1 MTKCPAMHSF
11 SGLKTSVGC
20 MISLAL
26 LPLGVVGHAE
36 MIRVGCPLTSLSLL
50 PPQRGQIWEMP
61 VLYGLGQQQLST
73 CCSACRG
80 AQRLPGGYSC
90 STPSTWAKKPQEL
103 LGQPWQRHDLIPSH
117 VKKVQIS
124 ASLKEDPLLTEC
136 GSILGTICP

>member
-1 MTKCPAMHSF
+1 MHSF

-90 STPSTWAKKPQEL
+90 THQA
-103 LGQPWQRHDLIPSH
+103 LGQKNPRSCWGNPGR
-117 VKKVQIS
+117 
-124 ASLKEDPLLTEC
+124 
-136 GSILGTICP
+136 GTI

>member
-26 LPLGVVGHAE
+26 LPLGVGGHAE
-36 MIRVGCPLTSLSLL
+36 MTRAGCPLTSLSLL

-90 STPSTWAKKPQEL
+90 STPSTWAKKNPGAVGATLAEARSDSFTCQKSPNLSKFERRATL
-103 LGQPWQRHDLIPSH
+103 DGVW
-117 VKKVQIS
+117 
-124 ASLKEDPLLTEC
+124 
-136 GSILGTICP
+136 